1 MRGTWPIPYLQLPRR
16 KRDIYSFIDCALFTS
31 SLSRLSTKGH
41 TAQSDY
47 HSFGFRISGRFLFFL
62 QYVTRPRAGTLDAQP
77 RCQWESA
84 EVVDLVSLQDIRW
97 LDWLNSCSPL
107 KEFLSHF
114 LEERRKWSLACE
126 SNRDEADWSRLKHAP
141 HIDFVL
147 SLAFILHSL
156 LSHFGPTTSSLL
168 FDLPIVPRPL
178 FRPRAHRRRRRRSCD
193 RVYSCHFQVPTDL
206 GLVSHQ
212 VQLEVLVPDVFI
224 LGPKDLIV
232 DRGTTLSLVCIVENV
247 REYPTTST
255 TTTGCRP
262 CY

>member
-1 MRGTWPIPYLQLPRR
+1 MTDPIFATPPQKERYIFLYRLRTLHFEFIKIVY
-16 KRDIYSFIDCALFTS
+16 KRPHGPI
-31 SLSRLSTKGH
+31 RLSLIWFP
-41 TAQSDY
+41 D
-47 HSFGFRISGRFLFFL
+47 FRSVPFFL

-126 SNRDEADWSRLKHAP
+126 SNPDEADWSRLKHAP

-178 FRPRAHRRRRRRSCD
+178 FRPRAHRGRRRRSCD